1 MFNTFKVSFRL
12 KNTYRANSIIY
23 TLKSTPLIKK
33 LLPSSLYA
41 NRKLKILANVIGAIW
56 EFISVFIWKALYLV
70 FMVMLPLSILKS
82 SHGASFLHILMILTI
97 LGGFTNNQMFNPTKD
112 KYYALFL
119 MRMDAKEYAVSNYI
133 YTTLKNIIGFGVLTI
148 PLGILVKAPIIAC
161 ILIPFFVASVKSI
174 ANAGIL
180 RDMVKK
186 NKITDQTIPVA
197 VVYVVALVLMVVAYL
212 PPYLGYTIPYP
223 VFYLVCGVTF
233 ICALPAIRYIVRFT
247 VYRRIFKGLLET
259 ESFILVDNQVAGKG
273 MQSTYQKKLD
283 YSVEQTSNKTG
294 YAYFNELFMK
304 RHSRLLRKSAYRI
317 TGISFVLLIV
327 TIIGCFIFPKF
338 KSEINSLMLTYLPY
352 FLFVMYMIN
361 RGKVITEAM
370 FMNCDHSMLTYRFY
384 RQPKVILNLFAARLK
399 SVIGINLMPAS
410 VIAIGLP
417 SLLFLTG
424 GTSNSLNYLVLFVSI
439 IAMSVFFS
447 VHNMVL
453 YYLLQPYN
461 INLENKNV
469 TYSIINSITYVI
481 CYVAIGKEMP
491 TLIFGTI
498 VSSFCI
504 VYIILAL
511 FLAYK
516 LAPKTFKLM
525 Q

>member
-23 TLKSTPLIKK
+23 TLKSTPLIKR
-33 LLPSSLYA
+33 LLPASLYA
-41 NRKLKILANVIGAIW
+41 NKELKIFANVIGGIW
-56 EFISVFIWKALYLV
+56 EFISVFIWKALYLLL
-70 FMVMLPLSILKS
+70 MVILPLSNLKS
-82 SHGASFLHILMILTI
+82 SHDASFLHILMILTLI
-97 LGGFTNNQMFNPTKD
+97 GAITNNQMFNPTKD

-133 YTTLKNIIGFGVLTI
+133 YTILKNIIGFGVVII
-148 PLGILVKAPIIAC
+148 PLGLLVNVPVIVCILFPFYIVSVKA
-161 ILIPFFVASVKSI
+161 I
-174 ANAGIL
+174 ANADLL
-180 RDMVKK
+180 RDMAKR
-186 NKITDQTIPVA
+186 NKITDQRFPTVVLLVIVSVLIVA
-197 VVYVVALVLMVVAYL
+197 AYL
-212 PPYLGYTIPYP
+212 PPYFGYVIPYS
-223 VFYLVCGVTF
+223 VFYLVCAVTF
-233 ICALPAIRYIVRFT
+233 ICAVPVLRYI
-247 VYRRIFKGLLET
+247 IKFKGYRAIYKELLVPG
-259 ESFILVDNQVAGKG
+259 SFVNTGNQSSANV
-273 MQSTYQKKLD
+273 MQTSYQKKLD
-283 YSVEQTSNKTG
+283 YSTEQTSNKTG

-317 TGISFVLLIV
+317 TVITLIIFIV
-327 TIIGCFIFPKF
+327 AIIGSFIFPEL
-338 KSEINSLMLTYLPY
+338 KSQINSLMLTYLPY

-361 RGKVITEAM
+361 RGKGITEAM

-399 SVIGINLMPAS
+399 SVIGINLIPAS

-424 GTSNSLNYLVLFVSI
+424 GTNNPLNYLVLFVSI

-453 YYLLQPYN
+453 YYLFQPYN

-469 TYSIINSITYVI
+469 TYSIINSLTYFI
-481 CYVAIGKEMP
+481 CYIAIGKKMP
-491 TLIFGTI
+491 TLAFGTI
-498 VSSFCI
+498 VSIFCI
-504 VYIILAL
+504 VYIIVAL
-511 FLAYK
+511 FMAYRF
-516 LAPKTFKLM
+516 APKTFKLM